1 MVGRPERCRLLPRAA
16 KTHSPPPFL
25 HKNNR
30 SYMLVLEG
38 LEMPKGKILIVDDE
52 PKIVSTVRAYLER
65 EGYQVM
71 EANDGKKALE
81 SFRREQ
87 PDLIIL
93 DLMLPEI
100 DGLEV
105 CRQIRR
111 SSDVPIIMLTA
122 RQEDADKLV
131 GLEIGADDYVTK
143 PFSPRELIAR
153 VKVVLRRMRTP
164 PSPVSTSRI
173 TLGALVVDGD
183 RFEANC
189 HGQLLPLTA
198 TEFRILATL
207 ARNPGKV
214 FSRSQLLDALGEAY
228 EGYERTIDAHVKN
241 LRRKLTEASQG
252 GDCSIITVHGVGYK
266 FQESPH
272 G

>member
-1 MVGRPERCRLLPRAA
+1 VAGRSQTPPVRIKGGELVFAA
-16 KTHSPPPFL
+16 QIL
-25 HKNNR
+25 QKNNR

-38 LEMPKGKILIVDDE
+38 WEMPKGKILVVDDE

-65 EGYQVM
+65 EGYDVM
-71 EANDGKKALE
+71 EASDGKRALE
-81 SFRREQ
+81 VFQ
-87 PDLIIL
+87 QQLPDLIIL

-143 PFSPRELIAR
+143 PFSPRELVAR
-153 VKVVLRRMRTP
+153 VKVVLRRIRP
-164 PSPVSTSRI
+164 APSSVSPSCLN
-173 TLGALVVDGD
+173 LGELVIDEE
-183 RFEANC
+183 RFEANY
-189 HGQLLPLTA
+189 HGHVLPLTA

-207 ARNPGKV
+207 AGYPGKV
-214 FSRSQLLDALGEAY
+214 FSRSQLLDALGETY

-252 GDCSIITVHGVGYK
+252 EDRSIITVHGVGYK
-266 FQESPH
+266 FQELPH
-272 G
+272 A